1 MKPYALLLLLL
12 AGPTLL
18 ADPVAD
24 LRVALERFK
33 GLETVK
39 GRVDIQSWNKSG
51 EGKKLKERQSS
62 GQVQVEDGPQGLRL
76 GWTAQ
81 QIQAAR
87 KDALAKAANPEAATP
102 NMESLRALDVADAS
116 RMLSYAD
123 HLGLMLQGAA
133 LLEDRPDTYQGKPAR
148 LLVLKPESRF
158 SAEDKEV
165 IKSFE
170 ASLRIWVGPDGVPV
184 GLEEATSFKG
194 SKFLI
199 TFKGSH
205 SESTALGRSGNRLVA
220 LRSTKETTGSGMG
233 MSTQGKVVAS
243 LTLF

>member
-1 MKPYALLLLLL
+1 MTALTLVLLVCPALF
-12 AGPTLL
+12 

-24 LRVALERFK
+24 LRGTLERFK
-33 GLETVK
+33 GMEAVK
-39 GRVDIQSWNKSG
+39 GRVDLQSWNKSG

-87 KDALAKAANPEAATP
+87 KDALAKGANPEAATP
-102 NMESLRALDVADAS
+102 NLDSLRALDVADAS
-116 RMLSYAD
+116 RMLSYAE
-123 HLGLMLQGAA
+123 HLGLMLQGAI
-133 LLEDRPDTYQGKPAR
+133 LLEDRADTYLGKPAR
-148 LLVLKPESRF
+148 LLVLKPEARF

-170 ASLRIWVGPDGVPV
+170 ASLKVWVGPDGVPV

-205 SESTALGRSGNRLVA
+205 SESTSLGRAGTRLVA
-220 LRSTKETTGSGMG
+220 LRSTKETTGSGLG
-233 MSTQGKVVAS
+233 MSSQGKVVAS
-243 LTLF
+243 LTLY